1 MSTSDFSIYSDIAS
15 GSMKMMPMPVM
26 NPFLG
31 GVHYNTNLLG
41 GASLKGHEL
50 DSDKLELMNK
60 VKKKDTNVFYKAI
73 AALGVL
79 ATLGFLRFGKS
90 HVQIGQISWSGKFLE
105 SIKNAF
111 KSAGNGIAS
120 GFKATGNGIAS
131 AFKATGRGIKKGV
144 NAAGKGIAAPFKA
157 IGRGFKK
164 AGEKISE
171 GAKTVKQKFAERS
184 AANSQQPEKSWFKKL
199 MFWKKDKTVQQH

>member
-90 HVQIGQISWSGKFLE
+90 HVQIGQISWSGKFWE

-111 KSAGNGIAS
+111 KSA
-120 GFKATGNGIAS
+120 GNGIAS